1 MARRNAF
8 FYLRQI
14 AQGLMVANH
23 WQMGLKNVIIILS
36 RIALAHMEENLWG
49 MVRRIASIILLQIV
63 RRFVSMEE
71 RLRQMVLRNAT
82 AILTCQ

>member
-1 MARRNAF
+1 
-8 FYLRQI
+8 
-14 AQGLMVANH
+14 MVANH
-23 WQMGLKNVIIILS
+23 WQMGLKNVIIILR
-36 RIALAHMEENLWG
+36 RIALAHMEGNLWG